1 MTSKLRELEAI
12 DKVEVINEEKK
23 LDFKWGIKSFS
34 SRKVTFKIDFD
45 EPLEISNESPHYLQV
60 KFLQNGYFVDK
71 FTGKSINLNYSMSEK
86 MPK

>member
-23 LDFKWGIKSFS
+23 LEFKWGIKSFS

-45 EPLEISNESPHYLQV
+45 EPLEISNEVIHI
-60 KFLQNGYFVDK
+60 FH
-71 FTGKSINLNYSMSEK
+71 
-86 MPK
+86 

>member
-1 MTSKLRELEAI
+1 MTSKLRELDAI

-45 EPLEISNESPHYLQV
+45 
-60 KFLQNGYFVDK
+60 
-71 FTGKSINLNYSMSEK
+71 
-86 MPK
+86 

>member
-45 EPLEISNESPHYLQV
+45 EPLEISNEVIQFFILLFSLLIIF
-60 KFLQNGYFVDK
+60 KLNFCR
-71 FTGKSINLNYSMSEK
+71 TGILLINSLENQSI
-86 MPK
+86 